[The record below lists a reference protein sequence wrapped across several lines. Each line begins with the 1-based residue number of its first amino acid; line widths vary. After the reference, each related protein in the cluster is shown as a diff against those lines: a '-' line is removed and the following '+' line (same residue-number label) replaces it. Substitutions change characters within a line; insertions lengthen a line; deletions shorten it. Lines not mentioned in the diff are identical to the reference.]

1 MYYRGFDIETLTT
14 AYYDRYGTAYPDIG
28 DADFEDVPSAS
39 DALAMVR
46 AERNARL
53 QQCDYTQL
61 PDVPLSALQIEA
73 WRMYRQEL
81 RDMMQGFAWNITTWP
96 TPPW

>member
-28 DADFEDVPSAS
+28 DADFEDVPSAGE
-39 DALAMVR
+39 ALAMVR

-61 PDVPLSALQIEA
+61 PDVPLSAAQIEA
-73 WRMYRQEL
+73 WRVYRQKL
-81 RDMMQGFAWNITTWP
+81 RDMMSGFAWNVTTWP

>member
-1 MYYRGFDIETLTT
+1 MIYRIYDIDTLTT
-14 AYYDRYGTAYPDIG
+14 HFMNEQGDTISDIG
-28 DADFEDVPSAS
+28 DANFEDIPTTAEAI
-39 DALAMVR
+39 ALVR
-46 AERNARL
+46 TERNARL

-81 RDMMQGFAWNITTWP
+81 RDMMQGFAWNVTTWP
-96 TPPW
+96 APPW

>member
-28 DADFEDVPSAS
+28 GEDFEDVPSAS
-39 DALAMVR
+39 EALAMVR

-61 PDVPLSALQIEA
+61 PDVPLSDAQVLA
-73 WRMYRQEL
+73 WRAYRQEL
-81 RDMMQGFAWNITTWP
+81 RDLMEGFAWNVTTWP